1 MTRTGHLVGTAT
13 VLLLLTTACGGSAD
27 PSDGTAEYDSA
38 PQSERAANEDSAQE
52 APAPADDDRRFEDY
66 GVNADIPTAEQNQ
79 STFALDVDTGSY
91 AITRAALTD
100 GALPDPA
107 SVRTEEFVN
116 YFAQDYPAP
125 VSGLGIHVDGA
136 PVPWLADPAKHVV
149 RVGLQGATVADLGR
163 QQSNVTVVADVSGSM
178 EGDKLQMVK
187 AGLMRMV
194 DSLRPDD
201 RMAIVTY
208 STDAQLLLPM
218 TPLTE
223 ADGIRETISGLRSQ
237 ASTNLEA
244 GLRIGYEHAK
254 ANLTPGAINRVVLL
268 SDGVANVGQEDP
280 DQLAAQIAQEAGDST
295 QLAVIGVGRETYDD
309 VILEQFA
316 NQGNGF
322 YAFMDTPAEA
332 ERLFVEDLTATLQ
345 SVALDAKVQ
354 VTFNPEVVS
363 HFRLLG
369 YENRHLDSDEFR
381 DDTVDG
387 GEIGAGHTVTA
398 LYQVTLH
405 EGVEVGGDTPLVTV
419 ESRWTDPATDA
430 PAEDSAV
437 VTAASFAPSFE
448 LAPARLRQDVLV
460 AAFAE
465 LLRGAPWAEHVGMG
479 ALAEH
484 VGALSR
490 SMPSDEKVAEFA
502 ALVKSANNAGG

>member
-1 MTRTGHLVGTAT
+1 MTHTRQLVGTAT
-13 VLLLLTTACGGSAD
+13 VLLLMATACGGSGDESAVQD
-27 PSDGTAEYDSA
+27 SSPVSGEAAERDTDGEV
-38 PQSERAANEDSAQE
+38 P
-52 APAPADDDRRFEDY
+52 PPADDNRTFEDY
-66 GVNADIPTAEQNQ
+66 GVNAEVPTAEQNQ

-91 AITRAALTD
+91 AITRSALND
-100 GALPDPA
+100 GILPDPA

-125 VSGLGIHVDGA
+125 ASGLAIHVDGTS
-136 PVPWLADPAKHVV
+136 VPWLTDPAKRVV
-149 RVGLQGATVADLGR
+149 RVGLQGATVADFERR
-163 QQSNVTVVADVSGSM
+163 QANLTVVIDVSGSM
-178 EGDKLQMVK
+178 EGDKLEMVK
-187 AGLMRMV
+187 AGLRRLV
-194 DSLRPDD
+194 DSLRPQD

-208 STDAQLLLPM
+208 SSDAQLLLPM

-244 GLRIGYEHAK
+244 GVRIGYEQAK

-268 SDGVANVGQEDP
+268 SDGVANVGQQDP
-280 DQLAAQIAQEAGDST
+280 EQLAAQIAQEAGDST
-295 QLAVIGVGRETYDD
+295 QLAVIGVGRQTYDD

-316 NQGNGF
+316 NKGNGF
-322 YAFMDTPAEA
+322 YAFVDTPAEA
-332 ERLFVEDLTATLQ
+332 ERLFVHDLTATLQ

-354 VTFNPEVVS
+354 VTFDREIVS

-369 YENRHLDSDEFR
+369 YENRQLESDEFR

-398 LYQVTLH
+398 LYEVTLH
-405 EGVEVGGDTPLVTV
+405 EGVEAGADTPLVSV
-419 ESRWTDPATDA
+419 ESRWKDPATDS

-437 VTAASFAPSFE
+437 VTAAAVAPSFD

-465 LLRGAPWAEHVGMG
+465 VLRGAPWAERVSLG
-479 ALAEH
+479 ALSEH

-490 SMPSDEKVAEFA
+490 TMPSDQKVAELA
-502 ALVKSANNAGG
+502 ALVASASSVGG

>member
-1 MTRTGHLVGTAT
+1 MTHTKHVVGTAT
-13 VLLLLTTACGGSAD
+13 VLLLLATACGASGDAV
-27 PSDGTAEYDSA
+27 DSA
-38 PQSERAANEDSAQE
+38 PVGGEAADYETGNEAAGPPE
-52 APAPADDDRRFEDY
+52 DRTFEDH
-66 GVNADIPTAEQNQ
+66 GVNADVPTAEQNE

-91 AITRAALTD
+91 AIARASLTD
-100 GALPDPA
+100 GYLPEPE

-125 VSGLGIHVDGA
+125 ATGLGIHVDGT
-136 PVPWLADPAKHVV
+136 PVPWLTDPAKRIV
-149 RVGLQGATVADLGR
+149 RVGLQGATVAELDR
-163 QQSNVTVVADVSGSM
+163 QQANVTLVVDVSGSM
-178 EGDKLQMVK
+178 EGAKLEMVK
-187 AGLMRMV
+187 AGLGRLV

-201 RMAIVTY
+201 RLAIVTY
-208 STDAQLLLPM
+208 STDAELLLPM
-218 TPLTE
+218 APLTD
-223 ADGIRETISGLRSQ
+223 AGRIREAIAGLRSQ

-254 ANLTPGAINRVVLL
+254 ANVVQGAINRVVLL
-268 SDGVANVGQEDP
+268 SDGVANEGQEDP
-280 DQLAAQIAQEAGDST
+280 DLLAAQIAQEAGDST
-295 QLAVIGVGRETYDD
+295 QLVVVGVGRDTYND

-316 NQGNGF
+316 DQGNGF
-322 YAFMDTPAEA
+322 YAFIDTPAEA

-369 YENRHLDSDEFR
+369 YENRQLESDEFR

-398 LYQVTLH
+398 LYEVALH
-405 EGVEVGGDTPLVTV
+405 EGVEVSDETALVTV
-419 ESRWTDPATDA
+419 EARWKDPATRS
-430 PAEDSAV
+430 PAEDSAI
-437 VTAASFAPSFE
+437 VTAASLAPSFD
-448 LAPARLRQDVLV
+448 LAPARLRQDALV

-465 LLRGAPWAEHVGMG
+465 VLRGAPWAEHVSMG

-490 SMPSDEKVAEFA
+490 TMPTDRKVAELA
-502 ALVKSANNAGG
+502 TLVTSAYRAGG